1 MVMERQQTKKILI
14 LKKVSKIADMGF
26 MGANKTQIVISE
38 IAMVKESAAFEVVD
52 QAKCN

>member
-26 MGANKTQIVISE
+26 MGANKTQIVISKS
-38 IAMVKESAAFEVVD
+38 AMVK
-52 QAKCN
+52 